1 MMNSGK
7 YRTARVRLTEVHIQ
21 LPHSLFIAYTIHTTR
36 YSNFFLFS
44 FGIYIVCTYIYK
56 ECKLCFVK

>member
-21 LPHSLFIAYTIHTTR
+21 LPHPLFIAYTIHTTR
-36 YSNFFLFS
+36 YSNFFLF
-44 FGIYIVCTYIYK
+44 FVIYFVCTYIYK
-56 ECKLCFVK
+56 EWKLCFVQ